1 MNIHELARTTPAS
14 RALIAARRAAG
25 IGEAV
30 VAQQLS
36 IDRKTVRKWT
46 HRQHA
51 EGPGGLQDRSSR
63 PLRSPT
69 ALDAAWRDAVLALR
83 RLKFTQAQIAQV
95 LRLSK
100 SRTQRAVAAVGLGKL
115 RALEPPVADNRY
127 QRARPGEL
135 VHVDTKKL
143 GRFYQPWHRVTGDR
157 RDTRLRG
164 VKGWEFL
171 HVAID
176 DRTRLAYAELLLD
189 EKGATCAG
197 FLQRAAAFFARHG
210 IRPIERVMSDN
221 GAGYI
226 SADFRM
232 AVAAL
237 AARHLRT
244 RPYTPRTNGK
254 AERFMQTMLRLWA
267 YVRPY
272 HSSDERAAAL
282 APWLVWYNRQRPH
295 AHFTNAAP
303 SKRSWLYDGTTL
315 WEITRTISTN
325 GVPSASRVTMPT
337 ALRPTRNRTSAAS
350 EAA

>member
-1 MNIHELARTTPAS
+1 
-14 RALIAARRAAG
+14 
-25 IGEAV
+25 
-30 VAQQLS
+30 
-36 IDRKTVRKWT
+36 
-46 HRQHA
+46 
-51 EGPGGLQDRSSR
+51 
-63 PLRSPT
+63 
-69 ALDAAWRDAVLALR
+69 LR

-95 LRLSK
+95 LTLSK
-100 SRTQRAVAAVGLGKL
+100 SRTQRIVASDGLGKL
-115 RALEPPVADNRY
+115 SALEPPVPDNRY
-127 QRARPGEL
+127 ERSRPGEL
-135 VHVDTKKL
+135 VHIDTKKL
-143 GRFYQPWHRVTGDR
+143 GRFYQPGHRVTGDR
-157 RDTRLRG
+157 SDTRLRG

-210 IRPIERVMSDN
+210 IRRIERVMSDN

-254 AERFMQTMLRLWA
+254 AERFIQTMLRLWA

-282 APWLVWYNRQRPH
+282 PPWLVWYNRQRPH
-295 AHFTNAAP
+295 GSLHD
-303 SKRSWLYDGTTL
+303 RSPVETL
-315 WEITRTISTN
+315 MT
-325 GVPSASRVTMPT
+325 
-337 ALRPTRNRTSAAS
+337 LRRDNLVGDHI
-350 EAA
+350 

>member
-1 MNIHELARTTPAS
+1 MNIHKLARTTPAS

-30 VAQQLS
+30 VAQQLG

-46 HRQHA
+46 RRQHT

-63 PLRSPT
+63 PLKSPT

-100 SRTQRAVAAVGLGKL
+100 SRTQRTVAAVGLGKL
-115 RALEPPVADNRY
+115 RALEPPMAANRY
-127 QRARPGEL
+127 ERVRPGEL

-143 GRFYQPWHRVTGDR
+143 GRFYQPGHRVTGDR
-157 RDTRLRG
+157 SDTRLRG

-176 DRTRLAYAELLLD
+176 DRTRLAYAELLRD
-189 EKGATCAG
+189 EKGPTCAG

-210 IRPIERVMSDN
+210 IRRIERVMSDN

-226 SADFRM
+226 SADFRR

-237 AARHLRT
+237 QARHLRT

-254 AERFMQTMLRLWA
+254 AERFIQTMLRLWA

-295 AHFTNAAP
+295 GSLHD
-303 SKRSWLYDGTTL
+303 RSPVETL
-315 WEITRTISTN
+315 
-325 GVPSASRVTMPT
+325 V
-337 ALRPTRNRTSAAS
+337 ALRRDNLVGDHI
-350 EAA
+350 